1 MKCVFFDT
9 ETTGLPIDYDASYTD
24 IDNWP
29 RLVQLAWIVY
39 NDNVVVSR
47 CNKIIKPVG
56 FTIPLET
63 TNVHGIS
70 TQYAIEEG
78 QKAENVLRL
87 FLEDT
92 NGADVLIGHNIKFDL
107 NIILSE
113 LFRLNI
119 ENAIDKIEVLD
130 TMLLSVDYCEIPSK
144 KYGFRYPKLIELYN
158 KLFSES
164 FDNMHNAMADVEAT
178 AKCFWAMLDRG
189 IIDREEYTCLL
200 SEQEKKELAEEYN
213 KQAIE
218 IVWGT
223 RSGNAE
229 ELYLKSAKLGNTEG
243 MYKVALN
250 NMGGFTSKR
259 KDYETAKFWL
269 EKIVTL
275 SERQEVSWYKETLSD
290 LIKIHTEQGNR
301 QKVLYYKQLLE
312 KENNKQINNIV
323 DNAQKSES
331 GYFKLVSSYYYG
343 NNGFTKDEERAYKLI
358 EEGIKK
364 GYRELYGM
372 YAEYLRKKG
381 DKRYFFYLLEDIKD
395 TEKELEREKDYMMKW
410 SHNERTSSYMN
421 KIHKSLW
428 LTKKYRI
435 VAEAYLK
442 GFGVQQNIKEAERYL
457 WKALSCDSK
466 DYETTFLLARFYN
479 GEFDAKYVNYDISIS
494 KLEAL
499 PLKYMDNKYPY
510 ALLGDAYFGKSRRN
524 FFKASNCYDKYPEI
538 YNYNSTLRKKYCK
551 FRNIIITS
559 VVTICA
565 LLLLFIIKLNAN

>member
-29 RLVQLAWIVY
+29 RLVQLSWIVY

-63 TNVHGIS
+63 TNVHDIS

-229 ELYLKSAKLGNTEG
+229 ELYLKSAKLGNTES

-275 SERQEVSWYKETLSD
+275 SERQEVSWYKKTLSD

-312 KENNKQINNIV
+312 KENNKQINDIV

-364 GYRELYGM
+364 GYRDLYGM

-381 DKRYFFYLLEDIKD
+381 DKHYFFYLLEDIKD
-395 TEKELEREKDYMMKW
+395 TEKELEREKDYMKW

-421 KIHKSLW
+421 KTHKSLW

-510 ALLGDAYFGKSRRN
+510 ALLGGAYFGKSRKN